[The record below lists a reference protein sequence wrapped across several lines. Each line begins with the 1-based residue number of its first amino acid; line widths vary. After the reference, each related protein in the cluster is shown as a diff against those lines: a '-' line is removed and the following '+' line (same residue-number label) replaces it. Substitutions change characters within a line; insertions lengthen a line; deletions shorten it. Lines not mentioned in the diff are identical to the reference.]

1 MTIKQWMKTP
11 KYYVTI
17 TLIGFLLLASIGTQ
31 SFLGIYKTIIAIV
44 VGVAL
49 DVILSLFEKRK
60 RIFPDGAGIT
70 GLIIGLILGTVTSI
84 GIVAAT
90 AAIAILSKHL
100 IVYKKKPIFNPAAF
114 GLFISIL
121 LFHTQQSWWGAF
133 GDLPGWT
140 NVFLLVGGYIVVNR
154 VNKLPQV
161 LMFLGVSFAL
171 LFVLGLLHFQNIPDA
186 FRPPFINATLF
197 FGFFMLTDP
206 PTTPGRDKDQLI
218 FSLVVSI
225 IGTLIYGFFGGLM
238 YLFIGLFIG
247 NLMHVVKRR
256 LDLKNIRVHQN
267 MKHGKRMSS

>member
-17 TLIGFLLLASIGTQ
+17 TLIGFLLLASIGAH
-31 SFLGIYKTIIAIV
+31 SFLGIYKTIIAII
-44 VGVAL
+44 VGVVL
-49 DVILSLFEKRK
+49 DVILCLFEKRK
-60 RIFPDGAGIT
+60 RIFPDGAVIT

-84 GIVAAT
+84 GGVAAT

-114 GLFISIL
+114 GLFLSIL

-140 NVFLLVGGYIVVNR
+140 TIFLLIGGYFVANR
-154 VNKLPQV
+154 VKKLPQV

-171 LFVLGLLHFQNIPDA
+171 LVILGFLHFQNIPDA

-206 PTTPGRDKDQLI
+206 PTTPGKDKDQPF

-247 NLMHVVKRR
+247 NLIHVVKRQSDMKKR
-256 LDLKNIRVHQN
+256 QTRPN
-267 MKHGKRMSS
+267 MGKTKRKSS